1 MSSASI
7 QPLGLEAAS
16 SARFYYTR
24 ASLLG
29 ADRGRFI
36 LLASREPA
44 SGLETVSLAPP
55 AANPPALTTPEHD
68 EPCVAEALLVAF
80 KPCGGGLASGVS
92 LLHGGAAQSCITA
105 LPSCLHAG

>member
-16 SARFYYTR
+16 STRFYYTR

-55 AANPPALTTPEHD
+55 AANPPAQTTPEHD
-68 EPCVAEALLVAF
+68 EPSVAEALLVA
-80 KPCGGGLASGVS
+80 
-92 LLHGGAAQSCITA
+92 
-105 LPSCLHAG
+105 